1 MSNSAIV
8 NFSRKRQR
16 SLNKAIK
23 ASIEVVVDFLVKN
36 NDEQITIFFLYLM
49 MKENVLVNLTVND
62 ISSMISI
69 YEHVFLG
76 YPKIAVF
83 YKLCFF

>member
-1 MSNSAIV
+1 M
-8 NFSRKRQR
+8 
-16 SLNKAIK
+16 
-23 ASIEVVVDFLVKN
+23 
-36 NDEQITIFFLYLM
+36 YLM

-83 YKLCFF
+83 YKFCFFWQAFILDDHMN

>member
-1 MSNSAIV
+1 M
-8 NFSRKRQR
+8 
-16 SLNKAIK
+16 NKAIK

-69 YEHVFLG
+69 YEYVFLG

-83 YKLCFF
+83 YKF